1 MAAPNIV
8 NVSSVYGK
16 TAVATLSTS
25 TTDIV
30 TNSAGSGTVL
40 KINSLYIS
48 NFNTVSV
55 AANVVFNRSS
65 TTYSLAPG
73 SAVPAFST
81 LTVIGKD
88 TAIYLEEGDI
98 LQANATATS
107 AQLVCSYEIIG

>member
-16 TAVATLSTS
+16 TAVASLSTS

-40 KINSLYIS
+40 KINSLYVS
-48 NFNTVSV
+48 NMNVSAQ
-55 AANVVFNRSS
+55 AANVMLNRSS
-65 TTYSLAPG
+65 TNYFLAPG
-73 SAVPAFST
+73 ASIPAYST

-98 LQANATATS
+98 LQANASTTN
-107 AQLVCSYEIIG
+107 AQVVCSYEIIG

>member
-16 TAVATLSTS
+16 TSVASLSAS
-25 TTDIV
+25 ITDIV

-40 KINSLYIS
+40 KINSLYVS
-48 NFNTVSV
+48 NMNSLAI
-55 AANVVFNRSS
+55 AANVMFNRSS

-73 SAVPAFST
+73 ASVPAFST

-98 LQANATATS
+98 LQANASSTS
-107 AQLVCSYEIIG
+107 GQVICSYEIIG

>member
-8 NVSSVYGK
+8 NVTSVYGK
-16 TAVATLSTS
+16 TAVASLSTS
-25 TTDIV
+25 TTNIV

-40 KINSLYIS
+40 KINSFYIS
-48 NFNTVSV
+48 NFNSASI
-55 AANVVFNRSS
+55 AANVMLNRSS

-73 SAVPAFST
+73 ASIPAYST

-98 LQANATATS
+98 LQANASATTG
-107 AQLVCSYEIIG
+107 QVVCSYEIIG

>member
-8 NVSSVYGK
+8 NVTSVYGK

-25 TTDIV
+25 TTNIV
-30 TNSAGSGTVL
+30 TNSSDSGTVL

-48 NFNTVSV
+48 NYNSV
-55 AANVVFNRSS
+55 AIAANVLFNRSS

-73 SAVPAFST
+73 ASVPAFST

-98 LQANATATS
+98 LQANATSTS
-107 AQLVCSYEIIG
+107 GQVVCSYEIIG

>member
-16 TAVATLSTS
+16 TAVASLSTS
-25 TTDIV
+25 TSSIV

-40 KINSLYIS
+40 KINSLYVS
-48 NFNTVSV
+48 NMNTTSVS
-55 AANVVFNRSS
+55 ANVMLNRSS

-73 SAVPAFST
+73 TTVPSFST

-98 LQANATATS
+98 LQANASATS
-107 AQLVCSYEIIG
+107 AQVVCSYEIIG